1 MNLKLALVVAPGQTD
16 CTIRWLDQ
24 DTLITAR
31 YSAAVQDRIKIRPSQ
46 LVAVDTEAA
55 TPTVMWR
62 WFRGRVEYRQEDYVV
77 VNNRLY
83 QPSHHH
89 PISVV
94 RLPDVVAEDVQV
106 GDEVF
111 YTTNDDGAVADTIEE
126 GHPAHPERIGADLF
140 PAIAAVYAEMDGAG
154 GS

>member
-1 MNLKLALVVAPGQTD
+1 MNLKLAIVVAPGQTD
-16 CTIRWLDQ
+16 CVIRWLDQ
-24 DTLITAR
+24 DAPITAR
-31 YSAAVQDRIKIRPSQ
+31 YSAAVQDRIKIRPHQ

-55 TPTVMWR
+55 APTVMWR

-77 VNNRLY
+77 VNNRPY

-94 RLPDVVAEDVQV
+94 RLPDVVAEEVQV

-111 YTTNDDGAVADTIEE
+111 YTTNNRDGAVADTVE
-126 GHPAHPERIGADLF
+126 GGRPAHPERIGADLF
-140 PAIAAVYAEMDGAG
+140 PAIAAVYAEMDQAD
-154 GS
+154 